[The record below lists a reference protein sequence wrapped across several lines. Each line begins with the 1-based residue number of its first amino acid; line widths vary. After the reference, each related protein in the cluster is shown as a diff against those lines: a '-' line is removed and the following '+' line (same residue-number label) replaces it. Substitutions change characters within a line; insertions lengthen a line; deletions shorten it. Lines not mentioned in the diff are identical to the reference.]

1 MRVVVVGAGIVG
13 ASTAFHLAEAG
24 VEVVLIDHAHPGAA
38 TGAGAGI
45 VCPWPTEATEPDF
58 VALYCAGAGATARLV
73 DRLAELGET
82 DTGYGR
88 VGAIVL
94 GTVEDELAA
103 TERLVRERSTPD
115 SDAGEI
121 RRLTG
126 PECQERFP
134 PLRHDHPGLWIGG
147 AARLDGRR
155 LTAALLRAAGV
166 EPRDGRVELAVD
178 GERVTGVAVSG
189 EQIAA
194 DAVVVAGGA
203 WTADLLAGP
212 PVRDLH
218 LMVDVEPQKGQI
230 VHLQVTGSDGRPAD
244 TWAWPTIL
252 PPGPH
257 YLVPF
262 EGGRVVCGATRETG
276 SGFDIGV
283 TVGGQR
289 EVLAAAI
296 RWAPALAD
304 AAIVETRVGLRP
316 LARSGRPT
324 IGPVPGVDRLFVG
337 TGMGAGGLTIGPHA
351 GRLLADLVTAG

>member
-13 ASTAFHLAEAG
+13 ASTAFHLVEAG
-24 VEVVLIDHAHPGAA
+24 VETIVVDQRHPGAA
-38 TGAGAGI
+38 SMAGAGI
-45 VCPWPTEATEPDF
+45 VCPWPTSATDPDF

-73 DRLAELGET
+73 DRLTELGET

-94 GTVEDELAA
+94 AQPGETADAELDA
-103 TERLVRERSTPD
+103 TERLVRSRSTPD

-121 RRLTG
+121 TRLDG
-126 PECQERFP
+126 AECQERFP
-134 PLRHDHPGLWIGG
+134 PLRDDHPGLFIGG

-155 LTAALLRAAGV
+155 LTQALVRAARI
-166 EPRDGRVELAVD
+166 EPRVGHIELDVADGRARGIVLE
-178 GERVTGVAVSG
+178 GERIG
-189 EQIAA
+189 A

-203 WTADLLAGP
+203 WTADLLTAHH
-212 PVRDLH
+212 VT
-218 LMVDVEPQKGQI
+218 VDVEPQKGQL
-230 VHLQVTGSDGRPAD
+230 VHLRVTGPDGTPAA
-244 TWAWPTIL
+244 TGGWPTIL

-262 EGGRVVCGATRETG
+262 DDGRVVCGATRETG
-276 SGFDIGV
+276 SGFDTEV

-296 RWAPALAD
+296 RWAPGLAD

-324 IGPVPGVDRLFVG
+324 IGPAPGVDRLHVG

-351 GRLLADLVTAG
+351 GRLLADHVLA

>member
-13 ASTAFHLAEAG
+13 ASTAFHLVEAG
-24 VEVVLIDHAHPGAA
+24 VDTIVVDQAHPGRA
-38 TGAGAGI
+38 TMAGAGI
-45 VCPWPTEATEPDF
+45 VCPWPTSSTEPDF

-73 DRLAELGET
+73 ERLAELGET

-94 GTVEDELAA
+94 AETDTELDV
-103 TERLVRERSTPD
+103 TERLVSERSSAA

-121 RRLTG
+121 IRLSG
-126 PECQERFP
+126 SECRDRFP
-134 PLRHDHPGLWIGG
+134 PLRDDHAGLFIGG

-155 LTAALLRAAGV
+155 FTDSLLRAARLEPREGRAELAIHDGRARGV
-166 EPRDGRVELAVD
+166 ELD
-178 GERVTGVAVSG
+178 GEL
-189 EQIAA
+189 IDA

-203 WTADLLAGP
+203 WTSDLL
-212 PVRDLH
+212 VEH
-218 LMVDVEPQKGQI
+218 HVMVDVEPQKGQI
-230 VHLQVTGSDGRPAD
+230 VHLRVTGPDGTPAA
-244 TWAWPTIL
+244 TGEWPTIL

-262 EGGRVVCGATRETG
+262 DGGRVVCGATRETG
-276 SGFDIGV
+276 SGFDTDV

-296 RWAPALAD
+296 RWAPGLAD
-304 AAIVETRVGLRP
+304 AAIIETRVGLRP

-324 IGPVPGVDRLFVG
+324 IGPVPHVDRLYVG

-351 GRLLADLVTAG
+351 GRLLADHVVGH

>member
-13 ASTAFHLAEAG
+13 ASTAFHLVEAG
-24 VEVVLIDHAHPGAA
+24 AEVVVVDRSHPGTA
-38 TGAGAGI
+38 TLAGAGI
-45 VCPWPTEATEPDF
+45 VCPWTTGADDPDF

-73 DRLAELGET
+73 ERLAQLGET

-94 GTVEDELAA
+94 AEDDAELD
-103 TERLVRERSTPD
+103 TIEQLVRDRSTPE
-115 SDAGEI
+115 SDAGDIE
-121 RRLTG
+121 RLTG
-126 PECQERFP
+126 PECRERFP
-134 PLRHDHPGLWIGG
+134 PLRDDHRGLWIGG

-155 LTAALLRAAGV
+155 LTRAILRGAGI
-166 EPRDGRVELAVD
+166 EPRAGLVQLATDADRAVGVTLD
-178 GERVTGVAVSG
+178 GEL
-189 EQIAA
+189 IDA

-203 WTADLLAGP
+203 WTAQLLTEHH
-212 PVRDLH
+212 V
-218 LMVDVEPQKGQI
+218 MVDVEPQKGQI
-230 VHLQVTGSDGRPAD
+230 VHLQVVGPDGRPAPTD
-244 TWAWPTIL
+244 RWPTIL

-262 EGGRVVCGATRETG
+262 DGGRVVCGATRETG
-276 SGFDIGV
+276 SGFDTAT

-289 EVLAAAI
+289 EVLTAAI
-296 RWAPALAD
+296 RWAPGLAD

-324 IGPVPGVDRLFVG
+324 IGPAARLDRLYVG

-351 GRLLADLVTAG
+351 GRLLADQILHR

>member
-24 VEVVLIDHAHPGAA
+24 VEVVVVDRAHPGKA
-38 TGAGAGI
+38 TLAGAGI
-45 VCPWPTEATEPDF
+45 VCPWTTGATEPDF
-58 VALYCAGAGATARLV
+58 VELYCAGAGATARLV
-73 DRLAELGET
+73 ARLAALGET

-94 GTVEDELAA
+94 AEDDAELAA
-103 TERLVRERSTPD
+103 TEQLVRHRSTPD

-121 RRLTG
+121 APLTG
-126 PECQERFP
+126 AECRDRFP
-134 PLRHDHPGLWIGG
+134 PLRDDHAGLWIGG
-147 AARLDGRR
+147 AARLDGRL

-166 EPRDGRVELAVD
+166 EPREGEVGLAVD
-178 GERVTGVAVSG
+178 GDRAGGVVLDGAR
-189 EQIAA
+189 IDA

-203 WTADLLAGP
+203 WTADLLAA
-212 PVRDLH
+212 H
-218 LMVDVEPQKGQI
+218 HEMVDVEPQKGQI
-230 VHLQVTGSDGRPAD
+230 VHLRVTRPDGAPARTD
-244 TWAWPTIL
+244 EWPTIL

-262 EGGRVVCGATRETG
+262 DGGRVVCGATRETG
-276 SGFDIGV
+276 SGFDTAV

-296 RWAPALAD
+296 RWAPGLAD
-304 AAIVETRVGLRP
+304 ATLVETRVGLRP

-324 IGPVPGVDRLFVG
+324 IGPAAHLERLFVG

-351 GRLLADLVTAG
+351 GRLLADHVLAV

>member
-13 ASTAFHLAEAG
+13 ASTAFHLVEAG
-24 VEVVLIDHAHPGAA
+24 VETVVVDQTHPGQA
-38 TGAGAGI
+38 TMAGAGI
-45 VCPWPTEATEPDF
+45 VCPWPTSATDPDF

-73 DRLAELGET
+73 ERLGELGET

-94 GTVEDELAA
+94 AETDGELEA
-103 TERLVRERSTPD
+103 TERLVHARSTPE

-121 RRLTG
+121 LRLTG
-126 PECQERFP
+126 TECRERFP
-134 PLRHDHPGLWIGG
+134 PLRDDHAGLFIGG

-155 LTAALLRAAGV
+155 FTESLLRAAHL
-166 EPRDGRVELAVD
+166 EPREGRAELATRDECVRGVVLD
-178 GERVTGVAVSG
+178 GELI
-189 EQIAA
+189 EA
-194 DAVVVAGGA
+194 DAVVLAGGA
-203 WTADLLAGP
+203 WTADLLAEHH
-212 PVRDLH
+212 V
-218 LMVDVEPQKGQI
+218 MVDVEPQKGQI
-230 VHLQVTGSDGRPAD
+230 VHLRVVGPAGTPAPTGE
-244 TWAWPTIL
+244 WPTIL

-262 EGGRVVCGATRETG
+262 DGGRVVCGATRETG
-276 SGFDIGV
+276 SGFDTTV

-296 RWAPALAD
+296 RWAPGLAD
-304 AAIVETRVGLRP
+304 AAIIEVRVGLRP

-324 IGPVPGVDRLFVG
+324 IGPVPHIERLFVG

-351 GRLLADLVTAG
+351 GRLLADHVLGH